1 MIKPFTVNPLY
12 GGGPRSAW
20 FLGHEWCSFEEFI
33 VADGWFLIHV
43 GFSKLVEMN
52 IHKMLMSISFFVR
65 CLGVCIFVGKCI

>member
-1 MIKPFTVNPLY
+1 MINPFTVNPLD

-43 GFSKLVEMN
+43 GLVLKVSGHGHAQNADEY
-52 IHKMLMSISFFVR
+52 I
-65 CLGVCIFVGKCI
+65 IF